1 MGGCWVLEQSRS
13 SMFGWMP
20 RFREFSR
27 MQEKVGWFV
36 GTTNEQSQNPEMW
49 LDQGLILYFHLWVF
63 QCCFERFPP
72 KKNADAFKVWTA
84 CWWMA
89 HYMSKFP
96 KRHIAWSNSP
106 TVGKL
111 DLGTLCRSVMKMLAK
126 SGKRSATTYESRG
139 RKRFVGSKFLRSTQ
153 SLSQFYHVIYA
164 WTCSSQFKSTY
175 TPPLHQ
181 TW

>member
-1 MGGCWVLEQSRS
+1 MNKG
-13 SMFGWMP
+13 
-20 RFREFSR
+20 
-27 MQEKVGWFV
+27 
-36 GTTNEQSQNPEMW
+36 
-49 LDQGLILYFHLWVF
+49 QGLIFVLSFVINVS
-63 QCCFERFPP
+63 CCYERVP
-72 KKNADAFKVWTA
+72 KNKNINADPFKVWTA

-153 SLSQFYHVIYA
+153 SLSQFYHLHALCLKLLKSRQHTLNHYSKHDDSLECHQRLSQGP
-164 WTCSSQFKSTY
+164 TLLDLDFDSSVYMTLSAETG
-175 TPPLHQ
+175 
-181 TW
+181 